1 MERAQHGQ
9 VHVLT
14 LDDASIVLNPDT
26 VAAWE
31 AALDELA
38 ATSGPAALV
47 VTGTGK
53 SFHQG
58 LDLPVVMGLGEGMP
72 AFLGRVHRLFGRLLR
87 LDMPTVAAIN
97 GHTQAGGVM
106 LAQCM
111 DLRIMRADRGWLRL
125 PEVELGL
132 PFTPVMNALL
142 QARLPQPAKHRLMV
156 LGTSVGG
163 AQAAEMGVVDQA
175 VEGES
180 GALEAA
186 MEQAEALARYRG
198 PVISTIRTTL
208 YPDLLALID
217 AERTT

>member
-1 MERAQHGQ
+1 
-9 VHVLT
+9 
-14 LDDASIVLNPDT
+14 
-26 VAAWE
+26 
-31 AALDELA
+31 
-38 ATSGPAALV
+38 
-47 VTGTGK
+47 
-53 SFHQG
+53 
-58 LDLPVVMGLGEGMP
+58 
-72 AFLGRVHRLFGRLLR
+72 
-87 LDMPTVAAIN
+87 
-97 GHTQAGGVM
+97 
-106 LAQCM
+106 
-111 DLRIMRADRGWLRL
+111 
-125 PEVELGL
+125 
-132 PFTPVMNALL
+132 
-142 QARLPQPAKHRLMV
+142 MV

>member
-1 MERAQHGQ
+1 MERTQHGQ

-14 LDDASIVLNPDT
+14 LDEASIVLNPDT
-26 VAAWE
+26 VTAWD
-31 AALDELA
+31 AALDEVA

-47 VTGTGK
+47 LTGTGR

-58 LDLPVVMGLGEGMP
+58 LDLQVVLGLGEGLP

-87 LDMPTVAAIN
+87 LDLPTVAAIN
-97 GHTQAGGVM
+97 GHAQAAGAM

-132 PFTPVMNALL
+132 PFTSVMNALL
-142 QARLPQPAKHRLMV
+142 QARLPQPARHRLMV
-156 LGTSVGG
+156 LGTPIGG
-163 AQAAEMGVVDQA
+163 AQAAGWGVVDQA

-180 GALEAA
+180 GALAA
-186 MEQAEALARYRG
+186 ALEQAEALARFRG

-217 AERTT
+217 AEPTA